1 MTLNQKEKD
10 YIIHF
15 RRYFHEYPELPLQEY
30 HTAEVIEKEL
40 NKLNIHTRR
49 IGETG
54 ICGTLIHI
62 TNPETAKTIGLR
74 ADIDAL
80 PVTEQTGLP
89 FASKNHGVM
98 HACGHDGHAA
108 SLLAAAKRLA
118 EHPDDINGTVKFFF
132 QQAEEI
138 GQGARLFVAEKE
150 TLNLD
155 RALAVHMCSS
165 LPLGKM
171 SLRGGEC
178 SASCD
183 QFIIHVHGTSSH
195 AATPHKGVDALYI
208 GSQIV
213 SQLQS
218 IVSRQLNPLETGLVG
233 VGKIQGGTA
242 FNILSNHCLIEGTTR
257 AFNPEIRNFINQRVI
272 DIAKGIA
279 QTHGAEATVEIL
291 PHTKPLIND
300 ETAAKE
306 VAEVAIELFGED
318 IAEYHY
324 EKVMLGDDFAEFIT
338 NTKGMYVWV
347 GSASSDSTSYPHHH
361 ECFDIDEEAV
371 FMASELYEAYTR
383 KQLSTQ

>member
-10 YIIHF
+10 YILHF
-15 RRYFHEYPELPLQEY
+15 RRYFHKYPELPLQEY

-138 GQGARLFVAEKE
+138 
-150 TLNLD
+150 
-155 RALAVHMCSS
+155 
-165 LPLGKM
+165 
-171 SLRGGEC
+171 
-178 SASCD
+178 
-183 QFIIHVHGTSSH
+183 
-195 AATPHKGVDALYI
+195 
-208 GSQIV
+208 
-213 SQLQS
+213 
-218 IVSRQLNPLETGLVG
+218 
-233 VGKIQGGTA
+233 
-242 FNILSNHCLIEGTTR
+242 
-257 AFNPEIRNFINQRVI
+257 
-272 DIAKGIA
+272 
-279 QTHGAEATVEIL
+279 
-291 PHTKPLIND
+291 
-300 ETAAKE
+300 
-306 VAEVAIELFGED
+306 
-318 IAEYHY
+318 
-324 EKVMLGDDFAEFIT
+324 
-338 NTKGMYVWV
+338 
-347 GSASSDSTSYPHHH
+347 
-361 ECFDIDEEAV
+361 
-371 FMASELYEAYTR
+371 
-383 KQLSTQ
+383 